1 MPEAGT
7 RLQQFN
13 HADNPGSR
21 HPSLADSS
29 LLLPTAFLVLPL
41 AVRVRPLCL
50 HPSPCRYSPNL
61 SRRCTHLAVPRSAL
75 KAGAACSHKL
85 RSALRH
91 EGQWGLHIVD
101 LAWVE
106 ECDRAGRQLEEAPF
120 RPPAELLAALATPA
134 PQEQAPPNA
143 PAAQRQA
150 GTGSGSVL
158 AADTYHHPSLQS
170 TRQHRARYSAA
181 TGDAAAGQ
189 PPDIAWRSVNSRP
202 LSSFGG
208 AQQDASLQTQPPSI
222 KHSLQRT
229 AEWAASSREAGAA
242 QELGVSTACTQRVT
256 SQIAAPPAQVGQLP
270 AALGGG
276 ASAEI
281 KGSSKPDFGRL
292 PMTQAGFMPAADL
305 LAQLRASATAA
316 LPGRAAAA
324 STGALGPQQTC
335 PKPPGQ
341 QFSGQPSGEQV
352 HAAAGTAGPAAQ
364 PRGCGNQQAALMD
377 RQHVKR
383 HRQVEGT
390 LGLDASGDASAGV
403 VATTTKEPSKPD
415 GRLSSADLLQQ
426 LRLSAAGLGLRPA
439 TGGHSQQRW
448 QQASHG
454 GPPLPKVIQHAP
466 AEGSGAAQQGST
478 AAQQGPGLAT
488 ADLLD
493 RLRAS
498 RAGASSACGQGASRE
513 AQQPGEARAPLEE
526 LLRQVHACGPAAA
539 SAPGQRQQRRGGG
552 QESPAVDHTTQL
564 QKGPAADD
572 SVQQG
577 APLTG
582 GELRP
587 ASTQQATR
595 SGAAGWPVTQS
606 SSLPGQPGHCSDALQ
621 HREQAG
627 RSADELVRLLRQ
639 QQLMHPHQQDD
650 CARPSVAEQVPA
662 QPTGAA
668 VTPRTPLPDNGA
680 SATHLAAQLR
690 QLAQQSSFSPLPQQ
704 GSTCAAPEQ
713 QGQAAAQHSR
723 TFELEAMARGWAAQA
738 DAAPVAGSSV
748 LASQPTA
755 ASAHAPASAAE
766 GAAGSPGSTL
776 QPTAV
781 VGGGADVAPAVS
793 PASSAGSPAVQA
805 ASTQAQPASKCSVG
819 ETPKPASAVSQA
831 SRALD

>member
-1 MPEAGT
+1 MQTTQARGPP
-7 RLQQFN
+7 R
-13 HADNPGSR
+13 S
-21 HPSLADSS
+21 
-29 LLLPTAFLVLPL
+29 PTARCCCRQLFSCLPL

-143 PAAQRQA
+143 SAAERQA

-158 AADTYHHPSLQS
+158 AADTYHHHSLQCA
-170 TRQHRARYSAA
+170 RQHHARYSAA
-181 TGDAAAGQ
+181 TGGAATGQ
-189 PPDIAWRSVNSRP
+189 PPDIARRSVNSPP

-208 AQQDASLQTQPPSI
+208 GNPAASLQTQPPSI

-242 QELGVSTACTQRVT
+242 QEPGVSTACTQRVT

-270 AALGGG
+270 DALGGG
-276 ASAEI
+276 APAEI
-281 KGSSKPDFGRL
+281 EGSSEPDFGRL
-292 PMTQAGFMPAADL
+292 HMTQAGFMPAADL
-305 LAQLRASATAA
+305 LAQLRASAIAA

-324 STGALGPQQTC
+324 STGALGP

-341 QFSGQPSGEQV
+341 QCSGQPSGEQV
-352 HAAAGTAGPAAQ
+352 HVAAGTAGPAAQ
-364 PRGCGNQQAALMD
+364 PRGHGNQQAALME
-377 RQHVKR
+377 RQLVER

-390 LGLDASGDASAGV
+390 LGLDVSGDVSAGA
-403 VATTTKEPSKPD
+403 VATTAKEPSKPD

-426 LRLSAAGLGLRPA
+426 LRLSAAGLGLCPA

-454 GPPLPKVIQHAP
+454 GPPLPRVIQHAP
-466 AEGSGAAQQGST
+466 AEGSEGAAQQGST

-493 RLRAS
+493 WLRAS

-513 AQQPGEARAPLEE
+513 AQQPGDARAPLEE
-526 LLRQVHACGPAAA
+526 LLRQLHACGPAAA

-572 SVQQG
+572 SLQQG
-577 APLTG
+577 TPLTG

-587 ASTQQATR
+587 ASKQQATP
-595 SGAAGWPVTQS
+595 SSAAGWPVTQS

-639 QQLMHPHQQDD
+639 QQLLQPDQQDD

-668 VTPRTPLPDNGA
+668 AMPRTPLPDNGA

-704 GSTCAAPEQ
+704 SSTCAVPEQ

-723 TFELEAMARGWAAQA
+723 TFEREAMARGWAAQA
-738 DAAPVAGSSV
+738 DAAPVSGSSV

-793 PASSAGSPAVQA
+793 PASSAGSPAVHA

-819 ETPKPASAVSQA
+819 ETPEPASAVSQA